1 MAVKI
6 TSEVEH
12 RLKIATELG
21 FAVDDIARTFRIATR
36 TLVRLRKKW
45 ENEGYD
51 DDIMSLAS
59 DGSKKIAVIT
69 PDNMSL
75 ADAKKQ
81 VTREIEMQ
89 IADKCIE
96 KAKEILDVLD
106 VSKLSEDR
114 KAVTL
119 GILIDKSRL
128 IRGESTQNVAKQ
140 EIQFVAVKMLDELEK
155 SKKRQEASPIVD
167 IQADEKSDVENDS
180 K

>member
-1 MAVKI
+1 MAVKV
-6 TSEVEH
+6 TSEIEH

-51 DDIMSLAS
+51 DDITSLAT

-81 VTREIEMQ
+81 VTRELELQ
-89 IADKCIE
+89 IADTCMA
-96 KAKEILDVLD
+96 KAKEIIDTLD
-106 VSKLSEDR
+106 VSKLGEDK
-114 KAVTL
+114 KAITL
-119 GILIDKSRL
+119 AILVDKSRL
-128 IRGESTQNVAKQ
+128 IRGESTANVAKQ
-140 EIQFVAVKMLDELEK
+140 EIQFVAVRMLDDLERA
-155 SKKRQEASPIVD
+155 KKPIKT
-167 IQADEKSDVENDS
+167 E
-180 K
+180 